1 MAATSFTFG
10 LASATGFV
18 QSVEVSGKMDEKLIV
33 DKDGSFAQAYC
44 YNPTYDISVNGVGS
58 NPESIAATTIGVVTA
73 SNFGASVVII
83 TGVTETQ
90 KADDFPSF
98 SITAK
103 GYKSGVTV
111 GT

>member
-10 LASATGFV
+10 LSSATGFT
-18 QSVEVSGKMDEKLIV
+18 QSVEVSGKMEEKLIV
-33 DKDGSFAQAYC
+33 DKDGTFAQAYC
-44 YNPTYDISVNGVGS
+44 YNPTYDISVSGVGS
-58 NPESIAATTIGVVTA
+58 NPASIAATSLSVITA

-111 GT
+111 G